1 MGLPKCMLDIGGT
14 VLLSR
19 LIRDL
24 QPLVGRIH
32 VVVGYREE
40 LIIEHCER
48 HHRDVVLVR
57 NPDYR
62 DTNTSHS
69 LMLGSVGF
77 HRKVLY
83 MDGDLVVRRESLAA
97 FIKRGRSTDLLV
109 GVTKAK
115 STEAVFVE
123 ATGNGGA
130 NGSVTRFQRDPA
142 TPWEWGNLF
151 IGRPDLLTYGNR
163 YVYEC
168 IEPHLPAAAQEVD
181 LFEVDTAEDLALAT
195 QGTKAFDRGS

>member
-1 MGLPKCMLDIGGT
+1 MGLPKCMLEIEGT
-14 VLLSR
+14 ILLSR

-24 QPLVGRIH
+24 QPLIERIH

-57 NPDYR
+57 NPDFR

-77 HRKVLY
+77 HHKVLY

-97 FIKRGRSTDLLV
+97 FIKRGQSADLLV

-123 ATGNGGA
+123 TTGDGGA
-130 NGSVTRFQRDPA
+130 TGSVTRFQREPA
-142 TPWEWGNLF
+142 TQWEWGNLF
-151 IGRPDLLTYGNR
+151 IGRPDLLTYGSR

-181 LFEVDTAEDLALAT
+181 LFEVDTAEDLVLAT
-195 QGTKAFDRGS
+195 EGTKAFDRGS

>member
-14 VLLSR
+14 ILLSR

-69 LMLGSVGF
+69 LMLGSAGF

-97 FIKRGRSTDLLV
+97 FIKRGQSTDLLV

-123 ATGNGGA
+123 ATGTGGTI
-130 NGSVTRFQRDPA
+130 GSVTRFQRDRA

-151 IGRPDLLTYGNR
+151 IGRPDLLTYGSR

-168 IEPHLPAAAQEVD
+168 IEPHLPAAAHEVD

-195 QGTKAFDRGS
+195 EGTKAFDRGS

>member
-57 NPDYR
+57 NPDFR

-77 HRKVLY
+77 RRKVLY

-97 FIKRGRSTDLLV
+97 FIKRGQSTDLLV

-123 ATGNGGA
+123 ATGDNREI
-130 NGSVTRFQRDPA
+130 GSVTQFQREPA

-151 IGRPDLLTYGNR
+151 IGRPDLLTYGSR

-195 QGTKAFDRGS
+195 EGTKAFDRGS